1 MTGKD
6 TGSAGG
12 NKSITDT
19 INEWVD
25 KILRAL
31 RIRK

>member
-1 MTGKD
+1 MASKNS
-6 TGSAGG
+6 GSGEK
-12 NKSITDT
+12 KSITDT